1 MGATRRRSAPTAL
14 RGAGHVSGHRMTGP
28 ADHSRTDYLHAA
40 GRARKAQG
48 MTAQLK
54 ITTELIDGSAETLT
68 HTWLGWDVDVAASI
82 TRAKRHVVGGGMT
95 YDLPLGD
102 RHREAGIVRVTHEW
116 TDTDWPLAERV
127 S

>member
-1 MGATRRRSAPTAL
+1 
-14 RGAGHVSGHRMTGP
+14 MTGH

-40 GRARKAQG
+40 GRARKARG

-82 TRAKRHVVGGGMT
+82 TRAKRRVIGGGMT
-95 YDLPLGD
+95 YDLSLGD
-102 RHREAGIVRVTHEW
+102 RHREAGIVRDAPIRVTGQ
-116 TDTDWPLAERV
+116 
-127 S
+127 